1 MLSRK
6 HFTTFVPVLCSLK
19 ASPDSP
25 DSTGLLCTASSL
37 PPASYSAANSAIG
50 GEDDGLVVFDSGQI
64 QNDAVIPGEGICSRK
79 TIGPIRFRV
88 GLPQEREQLIR
99 RGEHLVEFGRGHT
112 FVDRKMRFAAAN
124 IERTIADGIALRPQ
138 IKFGQIQRECQLQ
151 PRAEEFSR
159 VRVETDAR
167 MVSP

>member
-1 MLSRK
+1 M
-6 HFTTFVPVLCSLK
+6 
-19 ASPDSP
+19 
-25 DSTGLLCTASSL
+25 LCTASSL

-64 QNDAVIPGEGICSRK
+64 QNDAEICVEGICSRK

-88 GLPQEREQLIR
+88 GLPQERVQLLR
-99 RGEHLVEFGRGHT
+99 RGERIIEFVRGHT

-124 IERTIADGIALRPQ
+124 IERTIADGIGLRTQ
-138 IKFGQIQRECQLQ
+138 IILGQIQRECQLQ